1 MDELFSKLKSTEID
15 HETRA
20 MIENPGAPTMVLVS
34 RGVSSSNPSL
44 ALLASS
50 SLLTITKE
58 RGGEPWG

>member
-15 HETRA
+15 HQTWA